1 MRSPTRMKAMYQNV
15 EEIYNHIRQPTIS
28 IRSLVIFNAIFH
40 SGGYHFFQVFVGC
53 MREVSECILYMC
65 FVCVNCEPW

>member
-40 SGGYHFFQVFVGC
+40 SGGYNFFSGF
-53 MREVSECILYMC
+53 RWLYA
-65 FVCVNCEPW
+65 